1 MRCENRKTNR
11 NTTSDTV
18 WGVLVAAT
26 CNTHQQTGSSECS
39 ARADNDLEHREA
51 MQIFLFVSCH
61 DLQDFCVHGIACI
74 EHTIP
79 SRPAKE
85 IHMNGPI

>member
-1 MRCENRKTNR
+1 MGEGNRFWPGLWAN
-11 NTTSDTV
+11 
-18 WGVLVAAT
+18 
-26 CNTHQQTGSSECS
+26 
-39 ARADNDLEHREA
+39 NDLEQGA
-51 MQIFLFVSCH
+51 MQIFLFVSRH